1 MIACYLAQHMQD
13 HIFNKLGQLAAMAL
27 LHGGAGFH
35 ILSQSLY
42 NYVSGMSMSDII
54 ISSDEVPNPV
64 AKEAIQE
71 VSQLLVLHV

>member
-1 MIACYLAQHMQD
+1 MQD